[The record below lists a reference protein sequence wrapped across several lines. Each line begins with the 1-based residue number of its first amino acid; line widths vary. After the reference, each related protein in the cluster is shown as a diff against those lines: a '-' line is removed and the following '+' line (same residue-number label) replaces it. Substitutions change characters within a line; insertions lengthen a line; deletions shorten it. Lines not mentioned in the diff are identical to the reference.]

1 MDDLKKILTE
11 YEAQPSAGSW
21 EKLSH
26 RLDAVMPVG
35 EASSAAQAASGAKGL
50 LGSTAAKITAA
61 VIGAAVVATAVVATV
76 MATHNNDAANS
87 EPPLTSA
94 TATADT
100 VISEEVS
107 TPVESNEATTNYSVE
122 TPIEQTSQTVS
133 SPAQENPV
141 AQAPGNPTQNTAS
154 STPKETKSA
163 SAPTAAAPSTIGKP
177 VAPTRTNITRA
188 SIPANST
195 IIQNI
200 QKDPVI
206 QSRSDQ
212 DFTWTQ
218 PEKIEIP
225 NVFTPNGDGYNDNFT
240 IKGLESCNKKQLII
254 RNRSGKI
261 VFSTKLYENNWNGGD
276 CPDGVYSYQFLFNNG
291 GMDQTMS
298 GTVTIMRK

>member
-1 MDDLKKILTE
+1 MDALKKIMTE
-11 YEAQPSAGSW
+11 YEAEPSAGSW
-21 EKLSH
+21 EKLSQ

-35 EASSAAQAASGAKGL
+35 EASSAAQTTSGAKGL

-87 EPPLTSA
+87 EPPMTSA

-100 VISEEVS
+100 IISEEVS

-141 AQAPGNPTQNTAS
+141 AESTGYPAKNAAS
-154 STPKETKSA
+154 SAPKETKSTSVPTA
-163 SAPTAAAPSTIGKP
+163 VAPTAIGKP
-177 VAPTRTNITRA
+177 VTPSRTNITRA
-188 SIPANST
+188 AIPANST

-200 QKDPVI
+200 QKDPVL
-206 QSRSDQ
+206 QNRGDQ

-225 NVFTPNGDGYNDNFT
+225 NVFTPNGDGYNDNFI
-240 IKGLESCNKKQLII
+240 IKGLESCSKKQLII

-261 VFSTKLYENNWNGGD
+261 VYSTKLYENNWNGGD

-291 GMDQTMS
+291 DIDQTAS

>member
-1 MDDLKKILTE
+1 MDALKKIMTE
-11 YEAQPSAGSW
+11 YEAEPSAGSW
-21 EKLSH
+21 EKLSQ

-35 EASSAAQAASGAKGL
+35 EASSAAQTTSGAKGL
-50 LGSTAAKITAA
+50 IASTTAKITAA

-87 EPPLTSA
+87 EPPMTSA

-100 VISEEVS
+100 IISEEVS
-107 TPVESNEATTNYSVE
+107 TPVESNEATTNY
-122 TPIEQTSQTVS
+122 PIAAPVEQTSKTAS
-133 SPAQENPV
+133 SPVQENPV

-163 SAPTAAAPSTIGKP
+163 SAPTAAAPSIIGKP

-225 NVFTPNGDGYNDNFT
+225 NVFTPNGDGYNDNFI
-240 IKGLESCNKKQLII
+240 IKGLESCSKKQLII

-261 VFSTKLYENNWNGGD
+261 VYSTKLYENNWNGGD

-291 GMDQTMS
+291 DIDQTAS

>member
-1 MDDLKKILTE
+1 MDALKKIMTE
-11 YEAQPSAGSW
+11 YEAEPSAGSW
-21 EKLSH
+21 EKLSQ

-35 EASSAAQAASGAKGL
+35 EASSAAQTTSGAKGL

-61 VIGAAVVATAVVATV
+61 VVGTAVVATAVVATV
-76 MATHNNDAANS
+76 MATHNNEAANS
-87 EPPLTSA
+87 EPQTTSV
-94 TATADT
+94 TTT
-100 VISEEVS
+100 VDSLISEEAS
-107 TPVESNEATTNYSVE
+107 TPVESSEATTNY
-122 TPIEQTSQTVS
+122 PIAAPVEQTSKTAS

-225 NVFTPNGDGYNDNFT
+225 NVFTPNGDGYNDNFI
-240 IKGLESCNKKQLII
+240 IKGLESCSKKQLII

-261 VFSTKLYENNWNGGD
+261 VYSTKLYENNWNGGD

-291 GMDQTMS
+291 DIDQTVS